1 MDNRKADRRIN
12 TLHPEEQV
20 SVESDDSM
28 TCWLHEMTQSDAE
41 MLRGQE
47 DFLSHLIEDHGYGE
61 KIHPTLMAKWIKKK
75 KLRSSK

>member
-12 TLHPEEQV
+12 ALYPDEQT
-20 SVESDDSM
+20 SIESDD
-28 TCWLHEMTQSDAE
+28 TTTPWLREMSQSDTE

-61 KIHPTLMAKWIKKK
+61 KFILLLWPNG
-75 KLRSSK
+75 